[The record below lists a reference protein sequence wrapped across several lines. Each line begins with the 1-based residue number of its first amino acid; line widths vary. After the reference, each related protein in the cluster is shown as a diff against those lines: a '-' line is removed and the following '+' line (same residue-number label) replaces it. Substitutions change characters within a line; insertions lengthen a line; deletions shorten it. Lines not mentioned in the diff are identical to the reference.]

1 MRVAARL
8 TRVLISAWFGSAN
21 GTRLSMLLV
30 ATCGLATVLALVC
43 HHAPGVSNLARYK
56 KEVVLVI

>member
-1 MRVAARL
+1 
-8 TRVLISAWFGSAN
+8 
-21 GTRLSMLLV
+21 MLLV
-30 ATCGLATVLALVC
+30 ATCGLATVLALVF